1 MVIFTENPVLNLELN
16 IRLRIWFSTA
26 RPINAYS
33 KDRIYNSHTRI
44 INLKYVFIDFAAP
57 NQMLK
62 YRYFVW
68 QIITFFSLKT
78 KYHVRLMKQNCIND

>member
-1 MVIFTENPVLNLELN
+1 MFIFTENSVLNLKLN

-26 RPINAYS
+26 KPRNAYS
-33 KDRIYNSHTRI
+33 KNKIYNHHIRI
-44 INLKYVFIDFAAP
+44 INLRYVVIDFAAP

-62 YRYFVW
+62 SRYFVL

-78 KYHVRLMKQNCIND
+78 KYNGILMKVIE